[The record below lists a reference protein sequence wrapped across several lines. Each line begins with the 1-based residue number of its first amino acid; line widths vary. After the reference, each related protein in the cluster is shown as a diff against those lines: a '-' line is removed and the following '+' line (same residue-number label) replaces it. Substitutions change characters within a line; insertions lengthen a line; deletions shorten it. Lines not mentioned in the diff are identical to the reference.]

1 MAIRKDFLHLSR
13 IDNYDISKLCCA
25 DKLRKR
31 RANMGSNIEIQTATA
46 VATKAKVGRGKQLW
60 KAIKKDWQLYTL
72 LLLPLVHYL
81 IFRYIPMY
89 GIIIA
94 FRRYQPGGPVYGSQ
108 WVGTRYFQMFLRDQ
122 GFWRAFRNNII
133 LSVEYLV
140 ISFPFPIIFALL
152 LNELKNLKFKKFV
165 QTVSYLPHFISTVVV
180 VGMIKEIL
188 SPSVGVVN
196 MVLKNLIGKT
206 IDFVSE
212 PGWFRPIYIA
222 SGIWQHL
229 GWNSIIYLAALS
241 GINPELYEAARIDGA
256 NRFQQM
262 KYVTIPGIM
271 PTVMVLLILNIG
283 SLMAVGFEKIL
294 LLYNPQTYETADV
307 ISTFLYRMGLTMNN
321 YSYGA
326 AVGLFESIISVI
338 LLTTANYLS
347 RKFTDSSLW

>member
-1 MAIRKDFLHLSR
+1 MESR
-13 IDNYDISKLCCA
+13 IEAQD
-25 DKLRKR
+25 
-31 RANMGSNIEIQTATA
+31 ATRV
-46 VATKAKVGRGKQLW
+46 VAKAKVGRSKQLW

-72 LLLPLVHYL
+72 LLLPLVHYF

-89 GIIIA
+89 GVVIA
-94 FRRYQPGGPVYGSQ
+94 FRRYQPGGPVYGSE
-108 WVGTRYFQMFLRDQ
+108 WVGLRYFKMFLRDE

-152 LNELKNLKFKKFV
+152 LNELKNLTFKKFV
-165 QTVSYLPHFISTVVV
+165 QTVSYLPHFISTVIV

-188 SPSVGVVN
+188 SPSIGVVN
-196 MVLKNLIGKT
+196 MILKDLTGRT
-206 IDFVSE
+206 IDFVSD
-212 PGWFRPIYIA
+212 PRWFRTIYIT
-222 SGIWQHL
+222 SGIWQQL

-262 KYVTIPGIM
+262 RYVTIPGIM

-294 LLYNPQTYETADV
+294 LLYSPLTYETADV

-326 AVGLFESIISVI
+326 AVGLFESLIGVF